1 MVFIG
6 YFRRSQ
12 DKFEIDNL
20 KKTVSK
26 LDEVSKMDDSDICTF
41 LGGVQDE
48 CNKLH
53 NNTNVSN
60 NK

>member
-1 MVFIG
+1 MVLIG
-6 YFRRSQ
+6 YLRRSK
-12 DKFEIDNL
+12 DKSEINNL
-20 KKTVSK
+20 KEAVSK
-26 LDEVSKMDDSDICTF
+26 LDEVSKMDNSDVCTF

-53 NNTNVSN
+53 NNTKVSK